1 MRSNE
6 YLIELRDVC
15 VYFTERVGLLG
26 KRVTKALD
34 HVNLSISDGDVIAVV
49 GESGAGKTTMGRV
62 ILGLQKPT
70 SGIALFRGKDI
81 YSLKGREFEEFRRR
95 VQWVPQD
102 PYSSLDPSL
111 TIGEQLIAPI
121 RRWNPKVDASA
132 RAQELLRLAGL
143 VPPSFYMNKY
153 PHQLSGGQRQRIA
166 IARSLASNPRLIV
179 ADEPVTMIDSSL
191 RISFIN
197 TFIELMRVVNLS
209 LVFITHDIAL
219 ARILLLKSGKGRV
232 VILKDGRIVEEGDI
246 NEIVSNP
253 RDEYTKVLVNAAPD
267 LKKWLKGYEKRSEPS
282 L

>member
-1 MRSNE
+1 MRSND
-6 YLIELRDVC
+6 YLIELRDVS
-15 VYFTERVGLLG
+15 VYFTERVGLLN
-26 KRVTKALD
+26 KRITKALD
-34 HVNLSISDGDVIAVV
+34 HVNLKVSDGDVIAVV

-70 SGIALFRGKDI
+70 SGVALFRGKDI
-81 YSLKGREFEEFRRR
+81 YSLKGRDFEEFRRS

-121 RRWNPKVDASA
+121 KRWNPKIDAVA
-132 RAQELLRLAGL
+132 RAQELLRLVGL
-143 VPPSFYMNKY
+143 IPPSFYMNKY

-197 TFIELMRVVNLS
+197 TFIDLIRVINLS
-209 LVFITHDIAL
+209 LIFITHDIAL

-246 NEIVSNP
+246 NEIISNP
-253 RDEYTKVLVNAAPD
+253 KDEYTKILINAAPD
-267 LKKWLKGYEKRSEPS
+267 LKKWLKTYGS
-282 L
+282 

>member
-1 MRSNE
+1 MRSDE

-15 VYFTERVGLLG
+15 VYFTERVGLFG

-34 HVNLSISDGDVIAVV
+34 HVNLGIRDNDVIAVV

-62 ILGLQKPT
+62 ILGLQRPT
-70 SGIALFRGKDI
+70 SGLALFKGKDI
-81 YSLKGREFEEFRRR
+81 YSLKGREFEEFRRS

-111 TIGEQLIAPI
+111 TVGEQLMAPI
-121 RRWNPKVDASA
+121 RRWNPKVNAET
-132 RAQELLRLAGL
+132 RAEELLRLVGL

-191 RISFIN
+191 RIGFIN
-197 TFIELMRVVNLS
+197 TFIELMHRSSLS
-209 LVFITHDIAL
+209 LVFITHDLAL
-219 ARILLLKSGKGRV
+219 ARILLLKSGRGRV
-232 VILKDGRIVEEGDI
+232 VILRNGRIVEEGDI
-246 NEIVSNP
+246 NEIISNP
-253 RDEYTKVLVNAAPD
+253 KDEYTKVLINAAPD
-267 LKKWLKGYEKRSEPS
+267 LKRWLKNREEGV
-282 L
+282 

>member
-1 MRSNE
+1 MRSDE

-15 VYFTERVGLLG
+15 VYFTERVGLFG

-34 HVNLSISDGDVIAVV
+34 HVNLGIRDNDVIAVV

-62 ILGLQKPT
+62 ILGLQRPT
-70 SGIALFRGKDI
+70 SGLALFRGKDI
-81 YSLKGREFEEFRRR
+81 YSLKGREFEEFRRS

-111 TIGEQLIAPI
+111 TVGEQLMAPI
-121 RRWNPKVDASA
+121 RRWNPKVNAET
-132 RAQELLRLAGL
+132 RAEELLRLVGL

-153 PHQLSGGQRQRIA
+153 PHQLSGGQRQRVA

-191 RISFIN
+191 RIGFIN
-197 TFIELMRVVNLS
+197 TFIELMHKSSLS
-209 LVFITHDIAL
+209 LVFITHDLAL

-232 VILKDGRIVEEGDI
+232 VILRNGRIVEEGDI
-246 NEIVSNP
+246 NEIISNP
-253 RDEYTKVLVNAAPD
+253 KDEYTKVLINAAPD
-267 LKKWLKGYEKRSEPS
+267 LKRWLKNREEGV
-282 L
+282 